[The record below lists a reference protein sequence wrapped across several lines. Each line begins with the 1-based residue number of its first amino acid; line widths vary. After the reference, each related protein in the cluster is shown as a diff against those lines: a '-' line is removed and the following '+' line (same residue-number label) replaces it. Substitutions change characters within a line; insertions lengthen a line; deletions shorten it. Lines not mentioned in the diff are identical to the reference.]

1 MKLFK
6 LKTFSI
12 VAFYS
17 LLFSFLFIACGGS
30 RKVFTPPQSTEKI
43 VTVKEIVRDTVFQTH
58 PDSSMLQALMECQNG
73 KAVIKEII
81 KSDPGKSNLQPPKIQ
96 FKDNI
101 LTVDC
106 EAKVQKLFATWKEK
120 HKQETVTVTK
130 TEYKEIQKK
139 LTKWQTLSLWV
150 GQIIITLFISACLVY
165 LMGLGLKKLK

>member
-1 MKLFK
+1 MKSFMFKSSIKIFFMFLFYI
-6 LKTFSI
+6 S
-12 VAFYS
+12 
-17 LLFSFLFIACGGS
+17 FIACGGS
-30 RKVFTPPQSTEKI
+30 KKILKPTQSTDRIITE
-43 VTVKEIVRDTVFQTH
+43 KEIIKDTIFYTK
-58 PDSSMLQALMECQNG
+58 PDASTLQALIDCQNG
-73 KAVIKEII
+73 KAVIKEVI
-81 KSDPGKSNLQPPKIQ
+81 KSESGDFILQPPKIQ

-106 EAKVQKLFATWKEK
+106 EAKAQKLLATWKEK

-165 LMGLGLKKLK
+165 LIGLGLKKLK